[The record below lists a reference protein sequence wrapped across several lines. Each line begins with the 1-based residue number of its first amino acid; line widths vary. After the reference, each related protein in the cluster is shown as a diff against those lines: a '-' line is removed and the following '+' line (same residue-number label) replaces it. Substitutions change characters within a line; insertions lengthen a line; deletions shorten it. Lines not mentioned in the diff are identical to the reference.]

1 MTPAPR
7 ETWQPETRH
16 IGRPVYWFDELD
28 STNAFAQALPAGAAV
43 IADHQTAGRG
53 QYGRTWTSRPGTSLL
68 LSLVLDPPTE
78 LRRAV
83 VLTAWA
89 AVAVGE
95 SIRQITGQ
103 QARIK
108 WPNDVLVAWGEKFA
122 EF

>member
-28 STNAFAQALPAGAAV
+28 STNAFARALPAGAAV

-68 LSLVLDPPTE
+68 LSVVLDPPAE

-83 VLTAWA
+83 VLTRLGRGGGGGIDPPNHRTAKPRISGRTTCSF
-89 AVAVGE
+89 VG
-95 SIRQITGQ
+95 R
-103 QARIK
+103 
-108 WPNDVLVAWGEKFA
+108 KFA
-122 EF
+122 ES